1 MAPYITG
8 AEIQR
13 GASPAQA
20 GKMLDA
26 PFLASNSYGKWGE
39 INKQNFT
46 AMILTLGIYIGFSF
60 AYLPCVDL
68 SLLHSSLDDGG
79 Q

>member
-13 GASPAQA
+13 GASPAYKQA

-26 PFLASNSYGKWGE
+26 PLLASKTYMQLWENP
-39 INKQNFT
+39 QNFT
-46 AMILTLGIYIGFSF
+46 RTIDP
-60 AYLPCVDL
+60 YLRDL
-68 SLLHSSLDDGG
+68 HRF
-79 Q
+79 